1 MKDMMPLPVTT
12 TASPVEASGASA
24 VAAGLGAGQNGA
36 AAVLSPDSPVK
47 TASFQHSLQSL
58 LSAENAPLAASSGS
72 LAGGNDLP
80 LATEL
85 AITDPPAASLLP
97 AELRAM
103 QDLDLQE
110 LDPQQGPMLMPQTLA
125 SQTDTYT
132 DTRAALQPVSIA
144 VPGLTQQ
151 VVNTSEQLDSTR
163 QSMPD
168 VKQVNIADL
177 IENEAAFRDRPRAR
191 PLTIAVHGSLTATQP
206 EQLSIEA
213 DPLMKM
219 QLQVTAAQLPEQ
231 LVANKRLLESMVSGN
246 QPDIDS
252 LHTAMA
258 RTAVAS
264 AATISEPLVSTSHQ
278 ATISQTLTHADWGQG
293 MSKQVM
299 LLVNQNIRSAEL
311 RLNPANLGPIEIRID
326 MDEEMVNVSF
336 SSKHA
341 VVREAVEQALP
352 RLREMFN
359 ENGLSLGDADIS
371 QHSFAEQRA
380 GDFEQASEQQAQ
392 FPIGQPTTGETQ
404 ELTAENAHITT
415 RVGLVDY
422 FI

>member
-12 TASPVEASGASA
+12 TASTVDASGANA
-24 VAAGLGAGQNGA
+24 VAAGPGAGQNGA
-36 AAVLSPDSPVK
+36 AAVISPDSPVK

-58 LSAENAPLAASSGS
+58 LSAESAT
-72 LAGGNDLP
+72 LAGGNELP

-97 AELRAM
+97 AELQAM
-103 QDLDLQE
+103 QDLDPQE
-110 LDPQQGPMLMPQTLA
+110 LDSQQRPMLMPQALT
-125 SQTDTYT
+125 SQTDT
-132 DTRAALQPVSIA
+132 DAPAVLQPVSIA

-151 VVNTSEQLDSTR
+151 VVNTSELLDSTR

-191 PLTIAVHGSLTATQP
+191 PLTIAVHDSMTAARP
-206 EQLSIEA
+206 EQLSTEA
-213 DPLMKM
+213 DPLMKT
-219 QLQVTAAQLPEQ
+219 QLQVTVAQLPEQ

-252 LHTAMA
+252 LNTAMA

-264 AATISEPLVSTSHQ
+264 AATISEPPVSTSHQ
-278 ATISQTLTHADWGQG
+278 ATISQALTHADWGQG

-359 ENGLSLGDADIS
+359 ENGLSLGGADIS

-392 FPIGQPTTGETQ
+392 FPMAQPTTGEAQ
-404 ELTAENAHITT
+404 EFTAENTHITT